1 MLYDLY
7 MYIVLHYNW
16 FYYLLEVAIC
26 GVQGWGVGLGVGVGK
41 GGERVCIEEEW
52 EINGSCIASVYEY
65 GIGAIHCF
73 LSYLVKSSKNQFGH
87 MNFGTVLK
95 STVLVQTIVF
105 MVRSHLTAARD

>member
-1 MLYDLY
+1 M
-7 MYIVLHYNW
+7 
-16 FYYLLEVAIC
+16 
-26 GVQGWGVGLGVGVGK
+26 GLGVGVGK
-41 GGERVCIEEEW
+41 GGERVRIEEEW
-52 EINGSCIASVYEY
+52 EINVSCIASVYEY

-105 MVRSHLTAARD
+105 MVRSHLTAETESVPQTRSL